1 MGSVFDKLLRF
12 GPSVLVFKA
21 IVAAII
27 ADFLLVASIL
37 VRRAYRKRYFRKRDE
52 RVFWMRQNWNA
63 LISGEIPHEVWRG
76 KPFDRRIVEEIVL
89 DAFEAANPQ
98 DSARLLR
105 FLRESGLIE
114 KRIFEARN
122 LRGWRRRRALVALG
136 RTRAAEGVP
145 ALAEALRDTIL
156 ENRHAALR
164 GLGRMGSP
172 EAGEEILAWIAESG
186 LVVASLPVQNALI
199 NCCRER
205 PQILVPYL
213 QHAEGLVRE
222 VLARVMAEVATP
234 SLEDDLIG
242 LAEDELPELRAAA
255 ARAMSSAHAYH
266 AVDVLAELSK
276 DTVWFVRLRSVV
288 ALGKLHNELATPY
301 ILQGLTDANRLVR
314 MRAGEAL
321 VGQPGKM
328 VPLFAQVADMRDR
341 YGLHAYLAALE
352 NAGLRS
358 KLEGELQQDASLGKA
373 RKSELQQV
381 LLSGTLL
388 EVAAVHAADE
398 HAQPVVG

>member
-1 MGSVFDKLLRF
+1 MGSIFDRLLKY
-12 GPSVLVFKA
+12 GPSVLVVKA
-21 IVAAII
+21 IIAAII
-27 ADFLLVASIL
+27 ADFALVAAIL
-37 VRRAYRKRYFRKRDE
+37 IRRAYRTRYFRRRDE
-52 RVFWMRQNWNA
+52 RVFWMRQNWDA
-63 LISGEIPHEVWRG
+63 LISGKTPYEAWRK

-89 DAFEAANPQ
+89 DAFEAAGPQ
-98 DSARLLR
+98 ESARLLA
-105 FLRESGLIE
+105 FLRQSGLIE

-145 ALAEALRDTIL
+145 ALSEGLRDKHQ

-172 EAGEEILAWIAESG
+172 EAGIEILDWIAEVG
-186 LVVASLPVQNALI
+186 LVVAPLPVQNALI

-213 QHAEGLVRE
+213 QRAGGEVRE

-242 LAEDELPELRAAA
+242 LSEDELPELRAAA
-255 ARAMSSAHAYH
+255 ARAMSSAQPYH
-266 AVDVLAELSK
+266 AVEVLAELSK
-276 DTVWFVRLRSVV
+276 DSVWFVRLRAVV
-288 ALGKLHNELATPY
+288 ALGKLHNELATPHIAY
-301 ILQGLTDANRLVR
+301 ALSDANRLVR

-328 VPLFAQVADMRDR
+328 EPIFAEVVAMHDR

-352 NAGLRS
+352 NAGARA
-358 KLEGELQQDASLGKA
+358 KLEEELQQSKTIKESN
-373 RKSELQQV
+373 RK
-381 LLSGTLL
+381 TLL
-388 EVAAVHAADE
+388 EVLKSGKLPETNPATAPEENAE
-398 HAQPVVG
+398 PVVR